1 MSQAVLLEPSKR
13 TNRLG
18 SVLLGTASHR
28 AGNKVLCEE
37 VGFDKSQIKQKEA
50 PKKQF
55 GGGFSFS
62 FRDKQTWGPLYNIWM

>member
-1 MSQAVLLEPSKR
+1 MSQAVLLEPLKKKQKH
-13 TNRLG
+13 LG

-37 VGFDKSQIKQKEA
+37 VGFDKSQIKQKET

-55 GGGFSFS
+55 GGGAGRGVTLPSEPD
-62 FRDKQTWGPLYNIWM
+62 RPGVH